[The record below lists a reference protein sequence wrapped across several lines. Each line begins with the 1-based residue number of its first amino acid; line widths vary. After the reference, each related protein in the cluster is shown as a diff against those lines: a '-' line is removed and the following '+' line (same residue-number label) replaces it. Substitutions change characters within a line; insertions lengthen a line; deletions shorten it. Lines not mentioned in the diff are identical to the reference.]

1 MKIVS
6 WNVAGFRACLK
17 KGFIDF
23 FTRINADVICLQETK
38 LIDSELTFRPDNY
51 EIYLNPAVRKGYSG
65 VMIYTKVHP
74 LSVKY
79 GMDYEE
85 FDKEGRMITL
95 EFNDFYLITM
105 YVPNSKDGLTRLDDR
120 LKWDEAL
127 RSYLK
132 KLEIT
137 KPVIFCGDLNVAHQE
152 IDIASPK
159 THLRSP
165 GFTIEERDSFTKTLN
180 LGYIDSYRYFNP
192 DKVIYTGWSYLGHA
206 REKNLGWRLDYFVVS
221 NRLINNIKSTKILN
235 AIMGSDHCPITLEVN
250 DD

>member
-137 KPVIFCGDLNVAHQE
+137 KPVIFCGDLNVAHKE

-192 DKVIYTGWSYLGHA
+192 DKVIYTWWSYLGHA

>member
-95 EFNDFYLITM
+95 EFNDFYIICF
-105 YVPNSKDGLTRLDDR
+105 V
-120 LKWDEAL
+120 
-127 RSYLK
+127 
-132 KLEIT
+132 
-137 KPVIFCGDLNVAHQE
+137 F
-152 IDIASPK
+152 
-159 THLRSP
+159 
-165 GFTIEERDSFTKTLN
+165 
-180 LGYIDSYRYFNP
+180 RYF
-192 DKVIYTGWSYLGHA
+192 
-206 REKNLGWRLDYFVVS
+206 
-221 NRLINNIKSTKILN
+221 
-235 AIMGSDHCPITLEVN
+235 
-250 DD
+250 

>member
-192 DKVIYTGWSYLGHA
+192 DKVIYTWWSYLGHA

-221 NRLINNIKSTKILN
+221 NRLINNIKNTKILN

-250 DD
+250 ND

>member
-192 DKVIYTGWSYLGHA
+192 DKVIYTWWSYLGHA

>member
-132 KLEIT
+132 ELEIT
-137 KPVIFCGDLNVAHQE
+137 KPVIFCGDLNVAHKE

-192 DKVIYTGWSYLGHA
+192 DKVIYTWWSYLGHA

-221 NRLINNIKSTKILN
+221 NRLINNIKNTKILN

-250 DD
+250 ND

>member
-132 KLEIT
+132 ELEIT
-137 KPVIFCGDLNVAHQE
+137 KPVIFCGDLNVAHKE

-192 DKVIYTGWSYLGHA
+192 DKVIYTWWSYLGHA

-221 NRLINNIKSTKILN
+221 NRLINNIKNTKILN

>member
-192 DKVIYTGWSYLGHA
+192 DKVIYTWWSYLGHA

-221 NRLINNIKSTKILN
+221 NRLINNIKNTKILN

>member
-17 KGFIDF
+17 KGFKDF

-137 KPVIFCGDLNVAHQE
+137 KPVIFCGDLNVAHKE

-192 DKVIYTGWSYLGHA
+192 DKVIYTWWSYLGHA
-206 REKNLGWRLDYFVVS
+206 REKNLGWRLDYFIVS
-221 NRLINNIKSTKILN
+221 NRLINNIKNTKILN

>member
-6 WNVAGFRACLK
+6 WNVAGFRVCLK

-192 DKVIYTGWSYLGHA
+192 DKVIYTWWSYLGHA

>member
-85 FDKEGRMITL
+85 FDKDGRMITL

-137 KPVIFCGDLNVAHQE
+137 KPVIFCGDLNVAHKE

-192 DKVIYTGWSYLGHA
+192 DKVIYTWWSYLGHA

-221 NRLINNIKSTKILN
+221 NRLINNIKNTKILN